1 MDSKHPS
8 FRQDSGQD
16 LDSLGLP
23 STSESLQVS
32 SFTIY
37 KGLDVGKALFA
48 LTVLFSLYKQ
58 GDGDR
63 MFDLE

>member
-37 KGLDVGKALFA
+37 KGLDVGKALF
-48 LTVLFSLYKQ
+48 LHLQFFLVFINKEMVIGWLI
-58 GDGDR
+58 
-63 MFDLE
+63 